1 MTKLEE
7 LINELCPD
15 GVEYFML
22 EDITKAVNIGI
33 NPRKFFKLNPS
44 DATGFYVTVR
54 ELNGLQG
61 VIQTEKTDTI
71 NDEAISIIQNR
82 ANIEIGDILFSN
94 TGTVGKMA
102 LVIDMP
108 RNWGVNEGIY
118 VIKPN
123 NKIVDSRYLY
133 YYLASNLAY
142 KQYSKKFTGS
152 TLKHVTQKA
161 LMELQIPLP
170 PLSIQSEIVH
180 ILDSFTLLTAEL
192 TTELTARQKQYAFY
206 RDYLLNF
213 SDEDV
218 TKKIPDIDCSNIK
231 YVKLGDIAK
240 FTYGYTDKAKDYG
253 DARFIRITDILDN
266 GYLNPNDAKYINLN
280 EESKKYLL
288 SKGDLLLARTGATY
302 GKTLYVPND
311 EKAVYASFLI
321 KIELDNTKILNRYY
335 WHFSKSNLYWKQA
348 NKLVSTAGQ
357 PQFNINAVSRVVI
370 PVPPL
375 SVQENIVKIL
385 DRFDKLN
392 NDMSEGL
399 PAEIEA
405 RKKQYEYYRDT
416 LLSFDDKACSHIVKV
431 ERERELTRTKAIK
444 WLELQDVLKIKNGK
458 DYKSF
463 NAGNYPVY
471 GSGGIMAYVDTFAY
485 DKPSVLIPR
494 KGSIDKLYYVDV
506 PFWNVDTIF
515 YTDINNEIVLTKY
528 VYYWLQKE
536 HLEKLNTAGGVPSL
550 TQTVLNKVKIAVPP
564 LEEQERI
571 VSILDRFDK
580 LCNDISEGLPAE
592 IEARQKQYEFY
603 RDKLLM
609 FKRVE
614 ANEK

>member
-15 GVEYFML
+15 GVEYKTINELFDEKSINCITPSFKIKRNDYKTNGLIPIVSQEAEYISGYCDL
-22 EDITKAVNIGI
+22 EDKRIENSEYVCFGDHSENIKYIDFQFVQGADGLKIIKSKKVNTK
-33 NPRKFFKLNPS
+33 
-44 DATGFYVTVR
+44 
-54 ELNGLQG
+54 
-61 VIQTEKTDTI
+61 
-71 NDEAISIIQNR
+71 
-82 ANIEIGDILFSN
+82 
-94 TGTVGKMA
+94 
-102 LVIDMP
+102 
-108 RNWGVNEGIY
+108 
-118 VIKPN
+118 
-123 NKIVDSRYLY
+123 YLY
-133 YYLASNLAY
+133 YSLSSFYIKMNNYERHFKYL
-142 KQYSKKFTGS
+142 
-152 TLKHVTQKA
+152 LKTK
-161 LMELQIPLP
+161 IPVP
-170 PLSIQSEIVH
+170 PLEIQSEIVH

-192 TTELTARQKQYAFY
+192 TAELTARQKQYAFY
-206 RDYLLNF
+206 RDYLLDF
-213 SDEDV
+213 SNEDV
-218 TKKIPDIDCSNIK
+218 TKKIPDIDCSNVEYK
-231 YVKLGDIAK
+231 RLGDIATAIYRGAGIK
-240 FTYGYTDKAKDYG
+240 RDEVTETGIPCVRYGEIYTTYNVTFNDCVSHTDEDK
-253 DARFIRITDILDN
+253 IQN
-266 GYLNPNDAKYINLN
+266 
-280 EESKKYLL
+280 KKYFEHGDVLFAITGESVEEIAKSCVYL
-288 SKGDLLLARTGATY
+288 GHDKCLAGGDIVVLKHNQNPKYMAYVLSTTNAQSQKSKG
-302 GKTLYVPND
+302 KVKSKVVHSSVPAISD
-311 EKAVYASFLI
+311 I
-321 KIELDNTKILNRYY
+321 I
-335 WHFSKSNLYWKQA
+335 
-348 NKLVSTAGQ
+348 
-357 PQFNINAVSRVVI
+357 I
-370 PVPPL
+370 PIPPL
-375 SVQENIVKIL
+375 AEQEKIANMIE
-385 DRFDKLN
+385 RFDHLC

-431 ERERELTRTKAIK
+431 ERERELTRSKAIK

-592 IEARQKQYEFY
+592 IEARQKQYEYY
-603 RDKLLM
+603 RDKLLT
-609 FKRVE
+609 FKMR
-614 ANEK
+614 N